1 LATLL
6 LYEKR
11 ATLFAGGQTQTATLP
26 LRWYEHIEKVRQ
38 VLRDPLQG
46 LLSGLR
52 VPANAFLRV
61 YVFPEVFQAFS
72 SVSEYHN
79 PSRQDIEA
87 LARQEFARFF
97 PGTSPDELRVG
108 YSFGVEGT
116 YIAVVR
122 GALLDALAGIGPN
135 TKGFYSGTLSLAESL
150 ARSIPP
156 GVARAFVFY
165 IEGGTA
171 LGVYIVRSQV
181 YRIVRLSSLEALS
194 PGERLP
200 EAQVREYAQ
209 SLEQELDF
217 LATSPERVQFYVAG
231 AWSELVLGE
240 LGFSERVIPLSEED
254 IWGRFDPGQNLLYG
268 TYTSRKG
275 VQGRGRLP
283 GYFLGAFV
291 ALLTLAGGAR
301 YLYLSNQLKVLQ
313 DEVEE
318 LQRTRREGLL
328 LQKKIEE
335 GRKQNASLEQAIE
348 VLNAYPIPD
357 ALLVRLILALKDLPP
372 DAKVERV
379 SLGLEGGSLTLL
391 YNESLP
397 PSPSVIVQAFEGR
410 GFKDIKVQA
419 IDGSKEGPGRVI
431 VSLPP
436 ILPLSPNPAPIEPA
450 TSPGDPGEGMGFP
463 EEGIRP

>member
-1 LATLL
+1 
-6 LYEKR
+6 
-11 ATLFAGGQTQTATLP
+11 
-26 LRWYEHIEKVRQ
+26 LRWYEHIEKAPQ
-38 VLRDPLQG
+38 VLREPLQG

-52 VPANAFLRV
+52 VPAGAFLRV

-79 PSRQDIEA
+79 PSRRDIEA

-97 PGTSPDELRVG
+97 SGASPDELRVA

-150 ARSIPP
+150 VRNIEP
-156 GVARAFVFY
+156 GVPRAFVFY
-165 IEGGTA
+165 IEGGTT
-171 LGVYIVRSQV
+171 LGVYIVRGRV

-200 EAQVREYAQ
+200 ETQAREYAQ

-217 LATSPERVQFYVAG
+217 LTTSPERVQFYVAG
-231 AWSELVLGE
+231 AWSKLVLGE
-240 LGFSERVIPLSEED
+240 LGFSEKATSLSEED

-268 TYTSRKG
+268 TYSSRKG
-275 VQGRGRLP
+275 AQRRGRLP

-291 ALLTLAGGAR
+291 ALLGLAGGAK
-301 YLYLSNQLKVLQ
+301 YLYLSNQLEALQ
-313 DEVEE
+313 NEVDE

-328 LQKKIEE
+328 LQKQIEE
-335 GRKQNASLEQAIE
+335 ERKQNASLRQAIE
-348 VLNAYPIPD
+348 ALNAYPIPD
-357 ALLVRLILALKDLPP
+357 ALLGRLILALKDLPP

-391 YNESLP
+391 YSESLP
-397 PSPSVIVQAFEGR
+397 PSPSVIARAFEGQ
-410 GFKDIKVQA
+410 GFKGIKVQA
-419 IDGSKEGPGRVI
+419 IDQSSEGPGKVI

-436 ILPLSPNPAPIEPA
+436 IFPSPSNTPSFEPA
-450 TSPGDPGEGMGFP
+450 TPPRGQGEGMGHP
-463 EEGIRP
+463 EEEKRP

>member
-11 ATLFAGGQTQTATLP
+11 ATLFAGGQTQTTTLP
-26 LRWYEHIEKVRQ
+26 LRWYEEIEKVPQ
-38 VLRDPLQG
+38 LLRDPLRG
-46 LLSGLR
+46 LLSGLK
-52 VPANAFLRV
+52 VPPSAFLRV

-72 SVSEYHN
+72 TVSEYHN

-97 PGTSPDELRVG
+97 PGASPDELRVG

-150 ARSIPP
+150 ARNIPP
-156 GVARAFVFY
+156 GVPRAFVFY
-165 IEGGTA
+165 IEGGAA
-171 LGVYIVRSQV
+171 LGVYIARGRV
-181 YRIVRLSSLEALS
+181 YRILRLSSLEALS

-231 AWSELVLGE
+231 AWSEWVLGE
-240 LGFSERVIPLSEED
+240 LGFSERATPLSEEE

-275 VQGRGRLP
+275 AQGRGRLS
-283 GYFLGAFV
+283 GYLLGALV
-291 ALLTLAGGAR
+291 ALIGLAGGAR
-301 YLYLSNQLKVLQ
+301 YVYLSNQLRVLQ
-313 DEVEE
+313 SEVEE

-328 LQKKIEE
+328 LQRQIEE
-335 GRKQNASLEQAIE
+335 GRRQNASLKRAVEA
-348 VLNAYPIPD
+348 LNAYPVPD
-357 ALLVRLILALKDLPP
+357 ALVAQLILALKDLPP

-379 SLGLEGGSLTLL
+379 SLGLEGGSVTLL
-391 YNESLP
+391 YSKSFP

-410 GFKDIKVQA
+410 GFKGIKVQA
-419 IDGSKEGPGRVI
+419 IDQSREGPGKVV

-436 ILPLSPNPAPIEPA
+436 LLPPFSNPALLEPA
-450 TSPGDPGEGMGFP
+450 TSPQDQGEGIGSP
-463 EEGIRP
+463 EEGTQP

>member
-1 LATLL
+1 
-6 LYEKR
+6 
-11 ATLFAGGQTQTATLP
+11 
-26 LRWYEHIEKVRQ
+26 LRWYEDTEGVPR

-52 VPANAFLRV
+52 VPPNVFLRV

-97 PGTSPDELRVG
+97 PGASPDELRVG

-122 GALLDALAGIGPN
+122 GALLNALAGIGPN

-150 ARSIPP
+150 ARNIPP
-156 GVARAFVFY
+156 GVPRAFVFY

-171 LGVYIVRSQV
+171 LGVYIVRGQV
-181 YRIVRLSSLEALS
+181 YRIVRLSSLETLS

-231 AWSELVLGE
+231 AWSERLLEE
-240 LGFSERVIPLSEED
+240 LGFSEKTTLLSEGD

-268 TYTSRKG
+268 TYSSRKG
-275 VQGRGRLP
+275 ARRGGRLP

-291 ALLTLAGGAR
+291 ALLGLAGGAR
-301 YLYLSNQLKVLQ
+301 YVYLSNQLNILES
-313 DEVEE
+313 EVAE
-318 LQRTRREGLL
+318 LQRTKQEGLL
-328 LQKKIEE
+328 LQKRIEE
-335 GRKQNASLEQAIE
+335 ARKENASLKQAIE
-348 VLNAYPIPD
+348 ALNAYPIPD
-357 ALLVRLILALKDLPP
+357 ALLSRLILALKDLPP
-372 DAKVERV
+372 DAKVERI

-391 YNESLP
+391 YSESVP
-397 PSPSVIVQAFEGR
+397 PSPSVIAQAFEGR
-410 GFKDIKVQA
+410 GFKGIKVQA
-419 IDGSKEGPGRVI
+419 IDQSGEGPGKVI

-436 ILPLSPNPAPIEPA
+436 LLPLSSNPAFLEPA
-450 TSPGDPGEGMGFP
+450 TSPQNQGEGIGSL
-463 EEGIRP
+463 EEERP

>member
-1 LATLL
+1 MATLL

-11 ATLFAGGQTQTATLP
+11 AALFAEGRTQTTTLP
-26 LRWYEHIEKVRQ
+26 LRWYENIEKVHQ
-38 VLRDPLQG
+38 VLREPLRG
-46 LLSGLR
+46 LLLGLG
-52 VPANAFLRV
+52 VPPSAFLRV
-61 YVFPEVFQAFS
+61 YIFPEVFQAFS
-72 SVSEYHN
+72 NVSEYHN

-97 PGTSPDELRVG
+97 PGANPDELRVA

-122 GALLDALAGIGPN
+122 GALLDALGSIDPN
-135 TKGFYSGTLSLAESL
+135 TKSFYSGTLSLAESL
-150 ARSIPP
+150 ARNIPP
-156 GVARAFVFY
+156 GVPRAFVFY

-194 PGERLP
+194 PGEGLL

-231 AWSELVLGE
+231 AWGELLLRE
-240 LGFSERVIPLSEED
+240 LGFSEKATPLSEEE

-268 TYTSRKG
+268 TYSSRKG
-275 VQGRGRLP
+275 VQRRGRLP
-283 GYFLGAFV
+283 GYLLGAFI
-291 ALLTLAGGAR
+291 ALLGLAGGAR

-313 DEVEE
+313 NEVDELE
-318 LQRTRREGLL
+318 RTRREGLL
-328 LQKKIEE
+328 LQKRIEE
-335 GRKQNASLEQAIE
+335 GRKQNASLKQAVE
-348 VLNAYPIPD
+348 ALNVYPIPD
-357 ALLVRLILALKDLPP
+357 AVLVRLILALKDLPP

-379 SLGLEGGSLTLL
+379 SLGLEGGSLTLV
-391 YNESLP
+391 YSKSLP

-410 GFKDIKVQA
+410 GFKGVKVQA
-419 IDGSKEGPGRVI
+419 IEQSGEGSGKVV
-431 VSLPP
+431 VSLPH
-436 ILPLSPNPAPIEPA
+436 ILTSPPNPASIEPG
-450 TSPGDPGEGMGFP
+450 TSPGDLGEGMELP
-463 EEGIRP
+463 EERMRP

>member
-1 LATLL
+1 
-6 LYEKR
+6 
-11 ATLFAGGQTQTATLP
+11 
-26 LRWYEHIEKVRQ
+26 
-38 VLRDPLQG
+38 LRDPLRG

-52 VPANAFLRV
+52 VPPSTFLRV
-61 YVFPEVFQAFS
+61 YIFPEVFQAFS
-72 SVSEYHN
+72 NVSEYHN
-79 PSRQDIEA
+79 PSRRDIEA

-97 PGTSPDELRVG
+97 PDASPDELRVG

-150 ARSIPP
+150 ARNIPP
-156 GVARAFVFY
+156 GVPRAFVFY

-171 LGVYIVRSQV
+171 LGVYVVRGRV
-181 YRIVRLSSLEALS
+181 DRIVRLSSLEALS

-200 EAQVREYAQ
+200 ATQVREYAQ

-240 LGFSERVIPLSEED
+240 LGFSEKATLLSEKD

-268 TYTSRKG
+268 TYASRKG
-275 VQGRGRLP
+275 AQRRDRLP
-283 GYFLGAFV
+283 AYLFGGFV
-291 ALLTLAGGAR
+291 ALLTLVGGAR

-313 DEVEE
+313 NEVEE

-328 LQKKIEE
+328 LQKRIEE
-335 GRKQNASLEQAIE
+335 VRKQNASLKQGIE
-348 VLNAYPIPD
+348 ALDAYPVPD
-357 ALLVRLILALKDLPP
+357 ALLARLILALKDLPP

-391 YNESLP
+391 YSESLP
-397 PSPSVIVQAFEGR
+397 PSPSVIVRAFEGR
-410 GFKDIKVQA
+410 GFKGIKVQA
-419 IDGSKEGPGRVI
+419 IDQSREGPGKVI

-436 ILPLSPNPAPIEPA
+436 VLPLSPNRAPLEPA
-450 TSPGDPGEGMGFP
+450 TSPRGQGEETGASEEGMQP
-463 EEGIRP
+463 